1 MGPRTI
7 PRMKFDFDSLA
18 VSNVRLV
25 GGTASYE
32 GRVEIYRMGEWGTVC
47 DRRWDI
53 NDATVLCRQ
62 LGYSRAVA
70 AKLSAYYGL
79 GSGKIWM
86 DIFDCLGNE
95 TELHHCPMYWWP
107 ISECDHF
114 KDAGVICGKTT
125 SN

>member
-1 MGPRTI
+1 
-7 PRMKFDFDSLA
+7 MKFDFDSLA
-18 VSNVRLV
+18 VSKVRLV

-32 GRVEIYRMGEWGTVC
+32 GRVEIYRRGEWGTVC
-47 DRRWDI
+47 DNGWDI

-86 DIFDCLGNE
+86 DVIDCRGNE
-95 TELHHCPMYWWP
+95 TELHHCPLQWRPDSVHM
-107 ISECDHF
+107 CNHF